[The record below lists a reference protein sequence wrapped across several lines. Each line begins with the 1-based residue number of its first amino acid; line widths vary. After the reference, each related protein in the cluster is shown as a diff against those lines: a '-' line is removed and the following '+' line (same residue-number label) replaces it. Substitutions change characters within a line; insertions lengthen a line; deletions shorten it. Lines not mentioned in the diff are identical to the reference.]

1 MKIKF
6 KKCKMNY
13 FDYLSKAKEVY
24 CKFGISTYEM
34 ILLNKRPIIIQE
46 NENNEVKKDIK
57 YLYNKGL
64 IKLIENK
71 KIISKKK
78 SLKIDINNSLKNIV
92 RILK

>member
-1 MKIKF
+1 
-6 KKCKMNY
+6 
-13 FDYLSKAKEVY
+13 
-24 CKFGISTYEM
+24 M